1 MYNDN
6 DINPNPNPNPNLIKQ
21 NSVVMDINMDI
32 GTNGHL
38 QETWS
43 NNLNEKVLQ
52 FYYQLVRTDKTC
64 LLELEYV
71 LRNLLLD
78 LTSSVDTSNR
88 NDFESENYL
97 LIILYKLIAQTR
109 DIEIGKGEYT
119 LAYMMI
125 KVWYDFYPEAALF
138 AIKSFVTDTNDGK
151 ERAYGSWKDIKKF
164 CEYCVDSGMSKE
176 HILIHNC
183 LTLLTD
189 QIKRDYETVMSGKN
203 NISLAAKWAPREK
216 SSCGWMFETCA
227 KIYFYNICVN
237 NGEFTDKI
245 QKNIYMKYRKI
256 LSLLNRHLDTLEIKC
271 CSKLWSSIN
280 FNNLTSHHLIKLEK
294 QFFSLNKNMTSDEY
308 MKLENTDI
316 LEIQEKNMF
325 MFYLF
330 HATEVFSEKL
340 RNISKNI
347 DLVDCY
353 KYAVELI
360 KYKNTLNN
368 TSNVG
373 GVGVGVGLELDD
385 VYNKKYKFINTIWEN
400 ISNNIIELREILP
413 IVDVSKKEFASS
425 EIFGCR
431 EFSLAF
437 AILVAEK
444 STFGNGIILC
454 GCRSKWVNLENSI
467 NFVDKVEL
475 IMNNMKD
482 ISDSNDNFYSSFY
495 SITDLMIE
503 SKMTNYEI
511 KNTTLLI
518 LSDLQFTYN
527 NTEKDTIYSNMKKI
541 CEKDKIPINNLI
553 FWNTSFNTGFP
564 CKSYINNVT
573 MLSGRNYKMINL
585 FNDRS
590 TIEYKFLNVGLQMNN
605 SWNMF
610 SNIIS
615 NKRYKKMGT
624 YLVDLLLG
632 FY

>member
-1 MYNDN
+1 MDNDN
-6 DINPNPNPNPNLIKQ
+6 DININPNLIKKK
-21 NSVVMDINMDI
+21 STFMDMDININMDI

-52 FYYQLVRTDKTC
+52 FYYQLVRTDKTS

-138 AIKSFVTDTNDGK
+138 AIKSFVTDTNDNTK

-176 HILIHNC
+176 HILIQNC
-183 LTLLTD
+183 LTILTD

-203 NISLAAKWAPREK
+203 NITLAAKWAPREK

-294 QFFSLNKNMTSDEY
+294 QFFSLDKNMTSDEY

-347 DLVDCY
+347 DLVVCY
-353 KYAVELI
+353 NYALELI
-360 KYKNTLNN
+360 KYKNT
-368 TSNVG
+368 TNVG
-373 GVGVGVGLELDD
+373 GVGVGLELDD

-425 EIFGCR
+425 EIFGTR

-495 SITDLMIE
+495 SIVDLMLE

-541 CEKDKIPINNLI
+541 CEKDKIPMNNLI
-553 FWNTSFNTGFP
+553 FWNTSFNSGFP

-590 TIEYKFLNVGLQMNN
+590 TTEYRFLNVGLQMNN

>member
-6 DINPNPNPNPNLIKQ
+6 DININPNPNPNPNLIKQ

-52 FYYQLVRTDKTC
+52 FYYQLVRTDKTG

-138 AIKSFVTDTNDGK
+138 AIKCFVTDDGK

-176 HILIHNC
+176 HILIQNC
-183 LTLLTD
+183 LTILTD

-227 KIYFYNICVN
+227 KIYFYNISVN

-245 QKNIYMKYRKI
+245 KKNIYMKYRKI
-256 LSLLNRHLDTLEIKC
+256 LSLLNRHSDTLEIKC

-347 DLVDCY
+347 DLVVCY
-353 KYAVELI
+353 NYALELI
-360 KYKNTLNN
+360 KYKNTLNRD
-368 TSNVG
+368 
-373 GVGVGVGLELDD
+373 GVGVGLELDD

-425 EIFGCR
+425 EIFGTR

-454 GCRSKWVNLENSI
+454 GCRSKWVNLQNSI

-495 SITDLMIE
+495 SIVDLMLE

-541 CEKDKIPINNLI
+541 CEKDKIPMNNLI
-553 FWNTSFNTGFP
+553 FWNTSFNSGFP

-590 TIEYKFLNVGLQMNN
+590 TTEYRFLNVGLQMNN

>member
-1 MYNDN
+1 MYND
-6 DINPNPNPNPNLIKQ
+6 ININPNLIKQ
-21 NSVVMDINMDI
+21 NSVVMDINMNI

-138 AIKSFVTDTNDGK
+138 AIKSFVTDTNDNTK

-176 HILIHNC
+176 HILIQNC
-183 LTLLTD
+183 LTILTD

-203 NISLAAKWAPREK
+203 NITLAAKWAPREK

-280 FNNLTSHHLIKLEK
+280 FNNFTSHHLIKLEK
-294 QFFSLNKNMTSDEY
+294 QFFSLDKNMTSDEY

-330 HATEVFSEKL
+330 HATEMFSEKL

-353 KYAVELI
+353 NYAVELI
-360 KYKNTLNN
+360 KYKNTLNRD
-368 TSNVG
+368 
-373 GVGVGVGLELDD
+373 GVGVGLELDD

-425 EIFGCR
+425 EIFGTR

-495 SITDLMIE
+495 SIVDLMLE

-541 CEKDKIPINNLI
+541 CEKDKIPMNNLI
-553 FWNTSFNTGFP
+553 FWNTSFNSGFP

-590 TIEYKFLNVGLQMNN
+590 TTEYRFLNVGLQMNN

>member
-1 MYNDN
+1 
-6 DINPNPNPNPNLIKQ
+6 
-21 NSVVMDINMDI
+21 
-32 GTNGHL
+32 
-38 QETWS
+38 
-43 NNLNEKVLQ
+43 
-52 FYYQLVRTDKTC
+52 
-64 LLELEYV
+64 
-71 LRNLLLD
+71 
-78 LTSSVDTSNR
+78 
-88 NDFESENYL
+88 
-97 LIILYKLIAQTR
+97 
-109 DIEIGKGEYT
+109 
-119 LAYMMI
+119 
-125 KVWYDFYPEAALF
+125 
-138 AIKSFVTDTNDGK
+138 
-151 ERAYGSWKDIKKF
+151 
-164 CEYCVDSGMSKE
+164 MSKE
-176 HILIHNC
+176 HILIQIC
-183 LTLLTD
+183 LTILTD

-203 NISLAAKWAPREK
+203 NITLAAKWAPREK

-227 KIYFYNICVN
+227 KIYFYNISVN

-245 QKNIYMKYRKI
+245 KKNIYMKYRKI
-256 LSLLNRHLDTLEIKC
+256 LSLLNRHSDTLEIKC

-347 DLVDCY
+347 DLVVCY
-353 KYAVELI
+353 NYALELI
-360 KYKNTLNN
+360 KYKNTLNRD
-368 TSNVG
+368 
-373 GVGVGVGLELDD
+373 GVGVGLELDD

-425 EIFGCR
+425 EIFGTR
-431 EFSLAF
+431 EFSLVF

-454 GCRSKWVNLENSI
+454 GCRSKWVNLQNSI

-495 SITDLMIE
+495 SIVDLMLE

-541 CEKDKIPINNLI
+541 CEKDKIPMNNLI
-553 FWNTSFNTGFP
+553 FWNTSFNSGFP

-590 TIEYKFLNVGLQMNN
+590 TTEYRFLNVGLQMNN